1 MNFLRNVNPA
11 GAIADFRTV
20 FQEAGSNRWPIAL
33 ASAAV
38 TIGIFSIMA
47 QESWKK
53 PRARPDIIYISSW
66 PADRTDAETQAF
78 IAANQ
83 RRKDEEAKL
92 IAEQQKIG
100 QDVWKTLGKVSGMDV
115 DKIAAQAEADRAK
128 AEAAAKA
135 KAEALVEPAKSPVE
149 R

>member
-20 FQEAGSNRWPIAL
+20 FREAGSNRWRIAL
-33 ASAAV
+33 LSGAI
-38 TIGIFSIMA
+38 TIGLFSVMA

-53 PRARPDIIYISSW
+53 PRARPEIIYITSW
-66 PADRTDAETQAF
+66 RADRTDAETQAF
-78 IAANQ
+78 IQENQ
-83 RRKDEEAKL
+83 RRKEEQERL

-115 DKIAAQAEADRAK
+115 EKIAAEAEAERARAK
-128 AEAAAKA
+128 AEAQA
-135 KAEALVEPAKSPVE
+135 KAEALIEPAKSPVE

>member
-11 GAIADFRTV
+11 GAIADFRSV
-20 FQEAGSNRWPIAL
+20 FRRAGGNRWRIAL
-33 ASAAV
+33 ASAAI
-38 TIGIFSIMA
+38 TGGLFSVMA

-92 IAEQQKIG
+92 IAAQQKIG

-115 DKIAAQAEADRAK
+115 DKIAAQAEADRVR
-128 AEAAAKA
+128 AEAAARA
-135 KAEALVEPAKSPVE
+135 KAEALAEPAKSPVA